1 MGEIV
6 DLEKLTQQ
14 IDQQRW
20 LLNNGLITD
29 TVKDQLFFY
38 GSIIHPDVQAVE
50 VKLVIEE
57 KRVEYVVYFNKKTLN
72 KISTYNKLA
81 TSTSLFG
88 MWRFKRFL
96 KKEGTL
102 NFHGMLD
109 KFVKDFCGPSW
120 STILTISDFDVYVD
134 NIGAESE
141 TDGQSQP
148 TDKSSD

>member
-1 MGEIV
+1 M

-38 GSIIHPDVQAVE
+38 GSIAHPDVQAVE
-50 VKLVIEE
+50 VDIKPEEKLVSYTI
-57 KRVEYVVYFNKKTLN
+57 YLTKKTLD
-72 KISTYNKLA
+72 KIEKYKKLA

-109 KFVKDFCGPSW
+109 SFVKGFCGPTW
-120 STILTISDFDVYVD
+120 STKLNIVDFDVYVD
-134 NIGAESE
+134 SIGDQSE
-141 TDGQSQP
+141 PDRSSQP
-148 TDKSSD
+148 ANKLSD

>member
-1 MGEIV
+1 M
-6 DLEKLTQQ
+6 DLQKLSET

-50 VKLVIEE
+50 VKLIIEE
-57 KRVEYVVYFNKKTLN
+57 KRVDYVVYFTKSTLK
-72 KISTYNKLA
+72 KISKYNRLA
-81 TSTSLFG
+81 ASTSLFG

-102 NFHGMLD
+102 NFQSMLNQ
-109 KFVKDFCGPSW
+109 FVRDFCGPTW
-120 STILTISDFDVYVD
+120 STKLTIADFDVYID
-134 NIGAESE
+134 SIGVEGE
-141 TDGQSQP
+141 PDRPSQQANKLP
-148 TDKSSD
+148 D

>member
-1 MGEIV
+1 M

-38 GSIIHPDVQAVE
+38 GSIVHPDVQAVE
-50 VKLVIEE
+50 VKLIPEE
-57 KRVEYVVYFNKKTLN
+57 KCVDYTVYVTNKTLK
-72 KISTYNKLA
+72 KIEKYNKLA

-102 NFHGMLD
+102 NFQSMLNR
-109 KFVKDFCGPSW
+109 FVKDFCGPSW
-120 STILTISDFDVYVD
+120 SAKLTLLDFDVYVD
-134 NIGAESE
+134 NIGVESE
-141 TDGQSQP
+141 LDGSSQP
-148 TDKSSD
+148 ANKLPD

>member
-1 MGEIV
+1 M

-38 GSIIHPDVQAVE
+38 GSIIHPEVQAVE
-50 VKLVIEE
+50 VKIVADDKL
-57 KRVEYVVYFNKKTLN
+57 VEYKVYLTKRTLDKIDKFKKL
-72 KISTYNKLA
+72 S

-109 KFVKDFCGPSW
+109 SFVKDFCGPAW
-120 STILTISDFDVYVD
+120 STKLTLIDFDVYVD
-134 NIGAESE
+134 SIGVEGE
-141 TDGQSQP
+141 PDGPSQQANKLP
-148 TDKSSD
+148 D

>member
-1 MGEIV
+1 MDI
-6 DLEKLTQQ
+6 EKLSQQ

-50 VKLVIEE
+50 VKLI
-57 KRVEYVVYFNKKTLN
+57 VENKCVDYTIYVNKKTIDKMSKYKQL
-72 KISTYNKLA
+72 S

-102 NFHGMLD
+102 NFHSMLNQ
-109 KFVKDFCGPSW
+109 FVRDFCGPNW
-120 STILTISDFDVYVD
+120 SVKLTIMDFDVYVD
-134 NIGAESE
+134 SIGDEGEPDRA
-141 TDGQSQP
+141 SQP
-148 TDKSSD
+148 ADKLPD

>member
-1 MGEIV
+1 MDV
-6 DLEKLTQQ
+6 EKLSQQ
-14 IDQQRW
+14 LDQQRW

-57 KRVEYVVYFNKKTLN
+57 KCVEYTVYFTKKTLD
-72 KISTYNKLA
+72 KISKYNRLA

-102 NFHGMLD
+102 NFHSMLN
-109 KFVKDFCGPSW
+109 KFVIDFCGPTW
-120 STILTISDFDVYVD
+120 STKLTIINFDVYID
-134 NIGAESE
+134 SIGVEGG

-148 TDKSSD
+148 TDKLPD

>member
-1 MGEIV
+1 MDI
-6 DLEKLTQQ
+6 EKLSQQ
-14 IDQQRW
+14 LDQQRW

-38 GSIIHPDVQAVE
+38 GSIIHPEVQAVE

-57 KRVEYVVYFNKKTLN
+57 KCVEYIIYFNKKTLD
-72 KISTYNKLA
+72 KISKYNKLA

-102 NFHGMLD
+102 NFQGMLN
-109 KFVKDFCGPSW
+109 KFVRDFCGPTW
-120 STILTISDFDVYVD
+120 STTLTIIDFDVYVD
-134 NIGAESE
+134 NIGVESE
-141 TDGQSQP
+141 LDRQSKSTDQSP
-148 TDKSSD
+148 D

>member
-1 MGEIV
+1 M

-50 VKLVIEE
+50 VKLVTEE
-57 KRVEYVVYFNKKTLN
+57 KLVDYTVYFTKKTLD
-72 KISTYNKLA
+72 KMEKYKKLS

-88 MWRFKRFL
+88 MWKFKRFL

-102 NFHGMLD
+102 NFHAMLNS
-109 KFVKDFCGPSW
+109 FVRDFCGPTW
-120 STILTISDFDVYVD
+120 STKLTIMDFDVYVD
-134 NIGAESE
+134 NIGVEGE
-141 TDGQSQP
+141 PDGSSQP
-148 TDKSSD
+148 ANKLPD